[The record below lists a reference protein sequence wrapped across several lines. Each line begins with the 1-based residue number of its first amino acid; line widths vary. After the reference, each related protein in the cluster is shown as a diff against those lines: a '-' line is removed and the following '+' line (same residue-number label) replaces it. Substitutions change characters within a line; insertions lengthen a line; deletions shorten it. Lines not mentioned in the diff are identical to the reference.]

1 MEIEN
6 RPEYLPN
13 ENMIVDIKYFD
24 SSLLKIYKLSY
35 KGTFSLNIQYIKYIL
50 TKSPNHFNDDKDY
63 YYLFLDNVDGYIK
76 KKTIELNI

>member
-35 KGTFSLNIQYIKYIL
+35 KGTFSLNI
-50 TKSPNHFNDDKDY
+50 
-63 YYLFLDNVDGYIK
+63 
-76 KKTIELNI
+76 

>member
-24 SSLLKIYKLSY
+24 SSLLKIYKLSC
-35 KGTFSLNIQYIKYIL
+35 KGTFSLNI
-50 TKSPNHFNDDKDY
+50 
-63 YYLFLDNVDGYIK
+63 
-76 KKTIELNI
+76 